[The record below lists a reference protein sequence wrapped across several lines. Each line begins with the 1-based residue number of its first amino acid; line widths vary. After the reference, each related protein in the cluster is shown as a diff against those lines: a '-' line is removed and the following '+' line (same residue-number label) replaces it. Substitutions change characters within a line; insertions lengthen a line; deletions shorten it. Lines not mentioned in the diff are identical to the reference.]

1 MASSNRF
8 LSAFTTLVAFVAM
21 LILSGLLSDKY
32 FTYGNITNVMRQAA
46 PLGIVSLGV
55 LFVIL
60 TGGIDLSLGAI
71 MAIGNVALAL
81 TLDDYGVLSGVLFC
95 IAVCAAV
102 GAVSGFLITK
112 GNITPFITTLA
123 VATILRGFALILTKG
138 NPIFIENE
146 AFIDFGSE
154 DWFLVPKPFVLL
166 LLFFLLSWVLLRYS
180 IFGRLAVAIGSNEM
194 AARYAA
200 LRVDLYK
207 ALTYVFCGLSCGI
220 AATVVTSRTGVG
232 SALIAEGY
240 ELDAIASVVIGGG
253 SLMGGRGT
261 TFNTL
266 LGALTISMISNIMNL
281 MNVPGYHQKVVKG
294 FIILFAVL
302 AESLKNR
309 KAT

>member
-1 MASSNRF
+1 
-8 LSAFTTLVAFVAM
+8 M
-21 LILSGLLSDKY
+21 LLLALAGALSDKF
-32 FTYGNITNVMRQAA
+32 FTYGNVTNVMRQAA
-46 PLGIVSLGV
+46 PLGIVALGV

-60 TGGIDLSLGAI
+60 TGGIDLSVGAI
-71 MAIGNVALAL
+71 MAIGNVTLAL
-81 TLDDYGVLSGVLFC
+81 TLDDYVILTSLAFC
-95 IAVCAAV
+95 LAVCAV
-102 GAVSGFLITK
+102 IGTVSGFLITK

-123 VATILRGFALILTKG
+123 VATILRGVALILTRG

-146 AFIDFGSE
+146 SFIDFGSE
-154 DWFLVPKPFVLL
+154 DFLFVPKPFVLL
-166 LLFFLLSWVLLRYS
+166 LAFFVLCWVLLRYS
-180 IFGRLAVAIGSNEM
+180 IFGRLAVAIGSNET

-200 LRVDLYK
+200 IRVDLYK

-220 AATVVTSRTGVG
+220 AAIVVTSRTGVG
-232 SALIAEGY
+232 SALIADGY

-253 SLMGGRGT
+253 SLNGGKGT

-294 FIILFAVL
+294 FIIIFAVL

-309 KAT
+309 KTT